1 MKLFSGHQEP
11 WGNFVD
17 AKVNAPSVLE
27 KQLKRAAKG
36 LVLMSSVIDPYQPI
50 EKELGLTRAC
60 LEILALHGFPFDV
73 LTKSPLVLRDID
85 ILSRFP
91 EAEVGITVTTDDEN
105 TMRLFEPHAPSIR
118 DRIRALKNLFDAGI
132 TTYAFLGP
140 ILPMQPERLAD
151 MVAPYIHSVFIDRMN
166 YPRKTVS
173 LYRKNGLS
181 SWLDGDF
188 LTGVEDRLLKAF
200 GEKARIV

>member
-1 MKLFSGHQEP
+1 MKRFSGHREA
-11 WGNFVD
+11 WGSFVD

-36 LVLMSSVIDPYQPI
+36 LVLMSSVTDPYQPL
-50 EKELGLTRAC
+50 EKRLGLTRAC
-60 LEILALHGFPFDV
+60 LEVLAPHDFPLDV

-85 ILSRFP
+85 ILSTFS
-91 EAEVGITVTTDDEN
+91 EAEVGITVTTDDED
-105 TMRLFEPHAPSIR
+105 TRRLFEPHAPSIH
-118 DRIRALKNLFDAGI
+118 DRIHVLEALFKAGI

-151 MVAPYIHSVFIDRMN
+151 MVAPYVHSVLVDRMN
-166 YPRKTVS
+166 YPQKTVS
-173 LYRKNGLS
+173 LYRQNGLS

-188 LTGVEDRLLKAF
+188 LMDVEDRLLKALD
-200 GEKARIV
+200 GKARIV